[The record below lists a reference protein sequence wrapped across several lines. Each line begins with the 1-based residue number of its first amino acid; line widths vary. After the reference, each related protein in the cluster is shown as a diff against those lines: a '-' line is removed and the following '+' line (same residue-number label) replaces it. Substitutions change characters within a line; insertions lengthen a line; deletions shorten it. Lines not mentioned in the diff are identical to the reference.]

1 MYAYG
6 YVARE
11 MLRGVML
18 VLHEYLLVFLKTQ
31 NGANL
36 KQRDYDGLEPLSLL
50 GDQLVSLKKELGTL
64 IIV

>member
-1 MYAYG
+1 MSSYW
-6 YVARE
+6 
-11 MLRGVML
+11 
-18 VLHEYLLVFLKTQ
+18 YLKKTQ